1 MLWIEAVRTLSADLE
16 DPFELEFVWRNL
28 HELNKLSWLNLMREK
43 ITDQELKLLTE
54 VSKRLHQ
61 NEPPQYIVGWAEFRD
76 LKLKVDERVLIPRPE
91 TEELVEMI
99 LAENEKDSLKILDIG
114 TGSGAI
120 AISLAQ
126 ARENWSV
133 KASDISKEALTL
145 AAENAEINQA
155 NLEFIQSD
163 VLDKITDS
171 FDIIVSNPPY
181 IAFDETYE
189 MDNSVIKYEP
199 DLALFAENQGLAIYQ
214 KIADQAVNHLTDN
227 GKIYLEIGYK
237 QGVEFYSNHRHDWPP
252 SQSAG
257 TVAALSASAESP
269 SSMDNAKACCL
280 PTTREG
286 SVWQV
291 ECSQ

>member
-28 HELNKLSWLNLMREK
+28 HELDKLSWLNLMREK

-99 LAENEKDSLKILDIG
+99 LAENENDSLKILDIG

-120 AISLAQ
+120 AISLAH

-145 AAENAEINQA
+145 AAENAETNQA

-199 DLALFAENQGLAIYQ
+199 DLALFAKNQGLAIYQ

-237 QGVEFYSNHRHDWPP
+237 QG
-252 SQSAG
+252 Q
-257 TVAALSASAESP
+257 TVQAIFQEKFTDKLVSIHQDIFGKDR
-269 SSMDNAKACCL
+269 MI
-280 PTTREG
+280 
-286 SVWQV
+286 SVK
-291 ECSQ
+291 

>member
-28 HELNKLSWLNLMREK
+28 HELDKLSWLNLMREK

-54 VSKRLHQ
+54 VSERLHQ

-99 LAENEKDSLKILDIG
+99 LAENENDSLKILDIG

-126 ARENWSV
+126 VRENWSV

-199 DLALFAENQGLAIYQ
+199 DLALFAKNQGLAIYQ
-214 KIADQAVNHLTDN
+214 KIANQAVNHLTDN

-237 QGVEFYSNHRHDWPP
+237 QGQAVQAIFQEKFTDKLVSIHQDIFGKDR
-252 SQSAG
+252 
-257 TVAALSASAESP
+257 
-269 SSMDNAKACCL
+269 MI
-280 PTTREG
+280 
-286 SVWQV
+286 SVK
-291 ECSQ
+291 

>member
-133 KASDISKEALTL
+133 KAS
-145 AAENAEINQA
+145 
-155 NLEFIQSD
+155 
-163 VLDKITDS
+163 
-171 FDIIVSNPPY
+171 
-181 IAFDETYE
+181 
-189 MDNSVIKYEP
+189 
-199 DLALFAENQGLAIYQ
+199 
-214 KIADQAVNHLTDN
+214 
-227 GKIYLEIGYK
+227 
-237 QGVEFYSNHRHDWPP
+237 
-252 SQSAG
+252 
-257 TVAALSASAESP
+257 
-269 SSMDNAKACCL
+269 
-280 PTTREG
+280 
-286 SVWQV
+286 
-291 ECSQ
+291 

>member
-28 HELNKLSWLNLMREK
+28 HELDKLSWLNLMREK

-54 VSKRLHQ
+54 VSERLHQ

-99 LAENEKDSLKILDIG
+99 LAENENDSLKILDIG

-145 AAENAEINQA
+145 AAENAEIKKKHQRRPFGRRWFVGVGDGVPTSRQRGSAAPENGFPRQCGRR
-155 NLEFIQSD
+155 FGMTGKRGGD
-163 VLDKITDS
+163 
-171 FDIIVSNPPY
+171 
-181 IAFDETYE
+181 
-189 MDNSVIKYEP
+189 
-199 DLALFAENQGLAIYQ
+199 FAAPFFWGEDATCPAISEVRRCRRCPAR
-214 KIADQAVNHLTDN
+214 KVM
-227 GKIYLEIGYK
+227 
-237 QGVEFYSNHRHDWPP
+237 VF
-252 SQSAG
+252 
-257 TVAALSASAESP
+257 
-269 SSMDNAKACCL
+269 
-280 PTTREG
+280 
-286 SVWQV
+286 
-291 ECSQ
+291 

>member
-199 DLALFAENQGLAIYQ
+199 DSNHSIFSKYILMNTNKLVSKFFLKNSLHSLPLL
-214 KIADQAVNHLTDN
+214 IADFQINFSIISQMIDRLV
-227 GKIYLEIGYK
+227 
-237 QGVEFYSNHRHDWPP
+237 SNF
-252 SQSAG
+252 
-257 TVAALSASAESP
+257 LI
-269 SSMDNAKACCL
+269 NC
-280 PTTREG
+280 
-286 SVWQV
+286 
-291 ECSQ
+291 